1 MSHRLERNIETVEHA
16 QKQER
21 MAYKAKTEA
30 MQQASK
36 ELNRL
41 YGDQIMDL
49 DEVFVMGFEV
59 RHHYESTSI
68 DFELYIE
75 PTINSSEEVEDFSQ
89 WRQNLKDKINEI
101 IEYDIDF
108 YISFDWGERE

>member
-1 MSHRLERNIETVEHA
+1 MPNRLKDLLKQIEHA
-16 QKQER
+16 ETQER
-21 MAYKAKTEA
+21 VAYKAKTEA

-49 DEVFVMGFEV
+49 DEVFAMGFEV

-89 WRQNLKDKINEI
+89 WRQNLRDKINEI

>member
-1 MSHRLERNIETVEHA
+1 MPNRLKDLLKQIEHA
-16 QKQER
+16 ETQECV
-21 MAYKAKTEA
+21 AYKAKTEA

-49 DEVFVMGFEV
+49 DEVFAMGFEV

-89 WRQNLKDKINEI
+89 WRQNLRDKINEI